1 MLAIDPRGQV
11 PAQLVGEVA
20 SLLVSDVLRRSC
32 HHRPQVPQI
41 HLVADATSRLG
52 SILPVGSTQVREQAL
67 HGREARLGHRTRA
80 RHLPAGG
87 ALTLLLGGLADRADS
102 LVRKPFRNRPLFRRQ
117 RGQPGVTV
125 LAVRSQARCPL
136 WPVPPFASMARPR
149 ALRTP
154 VLTTAA
160 PAAPSFTAWTATIA
174 TSPAPTVSAVVPV
187 AGESGGTRHPF
198 CEALRAEVLDT
209 GGHGLVRLGGQHLA
223 HRNAVDAH
231 LGLNPENVTHSSP
244 GRQQLGL
251 QQPLRLARS
260 GSAPCPGA
268 IGAAARQQDVEAV
281 RHALKPS

>member
-1 MLAIDPRGQV
+1 MLAVHPGGQL

-20 SLLVSDVLRRSC
+20 SLLIGDMRRSSC
-32 HHRPQVPQI
+32 HHRPQIPQI
-41 HLVADATSRLG
+41 DLVAHAAGGLG
-52 SILPVGSTQVREQAL
+52 AIVPVSSAQAREHFL
-67 HGREARLGHRTRA
+67 HEGEARLGHLTRA
-80 RHLPAGG
+80 RHLPAGS
-87 ALTLLLGGLADRADS
+87 AFALLLYGLTDRADP
-102 LVRKPFRNRPLFRRQ
+102 LVCKPFRDRPLFGRQ

-125 LAVRSQARCPL
+125 LVGRSQARCPL

-149 ALRTP
+149 ALGTP

-160 PAAPSFTAWTATIA
+160 PASPSVTAWAATIA
-174 TSPAPTVSAVVPV
+174 TAPAPTVSAVVPV

-198 CEALRAEVLDT
+198 CKALRAEVLDT
-209 GGHGLVRLGGQHLA
+209 RGHGLARLGGQHLA
-223 HRNAVDAH
+223 HRYALDGH
-231 LGLNPENVTHSSP
+231 LGFNPENVTHSSP

-268 IGAAARQQDVEAV
+268 IGTATRQQDVEAV